1 MGVTPPWA
9 VAYDEL
15 HPTPTPPHQGE
26 GLLWSHVPHLYA
38 IAIGS
43 NRPHGRHG
51 RPAGVVEA
59 AIGELDQRFGL
70 FDASPILLN
79 PAQGG
84 AGRDFANA
92 VALIESEQAP
102 DSMLG
107 ELKAIE
113 RAFGRRP
120 GRRWGP
126 RVLDLDILAWD
137 GAPVK
142 SQRLTIPHLALE
154 RRMFMIL
161 PLSHVAPAWRVRGS
175 LTARHLAHRLGK
187 RHARG

>member
-1 MGVTPPWA
+1 
-9 VAYDEL
+9 
-15 HPTPTPPHQGE
+15 
-26 GLLWSHVPHLYA
+26 VPHFYA

-43 NRPHGRHG
+43 NRMHGRHR

-59 AIGELDQRFGL
+59 AIAELDRRFDL

-79 PAQGG
+79 AAEGG

-92 VALIESEQAP
+92 VALVESDDHP
-102 DSMLG
+102 RTMLA
-107 ELKAIE
+107 ELKVIE

-137 GAPVK
+137 GG
-142 SQRLTIPHLALE
+142 RLRSRNLIIPHPALE
-154 RRMFMIL
+154 RRTFML
-161 PLSHVAPAWRVRGS
+161 QPLQAIAPAWRIRGA
-175 LTARHLAHRLGK
+175 LTARHLAARL
-187 RHARG
+187 ARRAPRGW